1 MRKRPTRTPD
11 PSNAQFFN
19 FSTIIDD
26 GRHILLRAYTQENQA
41 FGTLRCLH
49 LDTRDHL
56 TEGSY
61 RDDEEGYPE
70 THADIIGRARQLI
83 HPWQDNVPSRQ
94 TL

>member
-1 MRKRPTRTPD
+1 MRKRPTRTPN

-41 FGTLRCLH
+41 LGTLRCLS
-49 LDTRDHL
+49 LDTRGHL

-61 RDDEEGYPE
+61 CEAEEGYPE
-70 THADIIGRARQLI
+70 TYAGIIRRARGLI
-83 HPWQDNVPSRQ
+83 HPWQDNAPSR
-94 TL
+94 